1 MENQGSALIQVVEDD
16 PHLNMAIS
24 ETLRSYDFAVESF
37 ANGVQALDWLKH
49 SRPDMI
55 LCDIMMPGM
64 DGYTLLRHTRADPKL
79 RMLPFIF
86 LTARTSMADQ
96 RLAREIGIEDYLTKP
111 IDSDNLVIAIKNA
124 LRRQQA
130 MQEEMQLQM
139 DALRNRIV
147 SVLQHEFRTPL
158 TFVLGYA
165 EYLLESVETGV
176 DMEELRSSTAAILD
190 GGRRLQRLI
199 EGFLLLAELQNQ
211 KLKPEDLRNLN
222 ARELWQ
228 SVVNWFEQPLQ
239 EAGLEVTILDHNSDA
254 VVNGNADLLQEALKR
269 MFDNAIRYRRSDSR
283 QIVLTVEAVSAY
295 IGLRIAD
302 DGVGMTPEQVR
313 ELAKPFEQA
322 DRESRTTSGAGL
334 SLALIRHIAALHGG
348 KLEITSEPGFG
359 TTVTLWLTAAP
370 SSPAEG
376 QEA

>member
-1 MENQGSALIQVVEDD
+1 
-16 PHLNMAIS
+16 
-24 ETLRSYDFAVESF
+24 
-37 ANGVQALDWLKH
+37 
-49 SRPDMI
+49 
-55 LCDIMMPGM
+55 
-64 DGYTLLRHTRADPKL
+64 
-79 RMLPFIF
+79 
-86 LTARTSMADQ
+86 MADQ

-111 IDSDNLVIAIKNA
+111 IDSDNLVIAIRNA

-165 EYLLESVETGV
+165 EYLLESVDTGV
-176 DMEELRSSTAAILD
+176 EVEELRSSAAAILD

-211 KLKPEDLRNLN
+211 KLKAEDLRDLN
-222 ARELWQ
+222 VYELWQ

-239 EAGLEVTILDHNSDA
+239 EAGLEVVLLDNNRDA
-254 VVNGNADLLQEALKR
+254 VINGNAELLQEALR
-269 MFDNAIRYRRSDSR
+269 RLLDNAIRYRRPVSR

-302 DGVGMTPEQVR
+302 DGIGMTSEQVR
-313 ELAKPFEQA
+313 ELAKPFEQV

-334 SLALIRHIAALHGG
+334 SLALVRHIATLHGG
-348 KLEITSEPGFG
+348 KLEISSEPGVG

-370 SSPAEG
+370 SSPADEREVTG
-376 QEA
+376 